1 MERELMTKE
10 EILKGIECCAEYLC
24 SDCPYQKYEHH
35 EYKMRC
41 VHRLLED
48 INNLLKNIE
57 IPPAY
62 VGQTIYRIKAKHGYR
77 DGADTSDI
85 KNYQILSWYPVE
97 GKVSMIQQKADK
109 SWKIR
114 MSEGGSV
121 SDFTTRDIGEWIFF
135 DKAVAEKKA
144 EEKTNGL
151 SGL

>member
-1 MERELMTKE
+1 MEREPMTKE
-10 EILKGIECCAEYLC
+10 EILKGIECCAEFLC
-24 SDCPYQKYEHH
+24 GECPYQKYEHN
-35 EYKMRC
+35 EYKMKC
-41 VHRLLED
+41 IHRLMQD
-48 INNLLKNIE
+48 INDLVKNIE

-62 VGQTIYRIKAKHGYR
+62 VGQTIYRIKGKWGYKGE
-77 DGADTSDI
+77 DHSDM
-85 KNYQILSWYPVE
+85 KNYQVISWYTVE

-121 SDFTTRDIGEWIFF
+121 SDHTLSDIGKYIFF
-135 DKAVAEKKA
+135 SKEEADKKA